1 MTRSTPETLLLSG
14 MLNQQDAQAHLPYGV
29 ASEHMLGYRTE
40 FDWIV
45 SFHDQYGRCPTK
57 DEFTSK
63 FRDIPLSEEQ
73 DDVRWP
79 ATEVKRN
86 YATRVLSKKLI
97 QASSALKAGE
107 VEDAYEH
114 LAHLENFTVTDRAS
128 NLLQDP
134 AFLDDYDKPEDRIAV
149 PWPTPQFHTDG
160 IGRGELWYI
169 AARPSQGKTQTLLE
183 IAVDAAMRGQSSIIY
198 SLEMTKRQMQYR
210 VHVGIAHKLGIKVS
224 HHQMRTRRFDM
235 LEYKH
240 LLARISS
247 EVPGEIH
254 IHTPAE
260 GPTTPG
266 LIGSRAKDYDLSLV
280 DYIGLMRDDAGTAA
294 ISDWRNI
301 AAISNALKQAALS
314 HDARIVAA
322 SQINREGIS
331 HRGRPPR
338 LENLT
343 GSDALGQD
351 ADVLLTLARFASNV
365 SMFSIEKNRHGASK
379 VPFWTKFDADHGD
392 YREISMD
399 EARDLRENDED
410 GEY

>member
-1 MTRSTPETLLLSG
+1 MARSTPETLLISG
-14 MLNQQDAQAHLPYGV
+14 MLNQQDATAHLPYGV
-29 ASEHMLGYRTE
+29 VSEHFIGYRTE
-40 FDWIV
+40 FDWIT
-45 SFHDQYGRCPTK
+45 SFYDQYGRCPTK

-63 FRDIPLSEEQ
+63 FRDVPLSPDQ

-79 ATEVKRN
+79 STEVKRSF
-86 YATRVLSKKLI
+86 AARVLSRKLI
-97 QASSALKAGE
+97 KSSSALKAGE
-107 VEDAYEH
+107 IEEAYDH
-114 LAHLENFTVTDRAS
+114 LSDLVNFTVSDRAS
-128 NLLQDP
+128 NLIRDP
-134 AFLDDYDKPEDRIAV
+134 AFLDDYDKPEDRIHL
-149 PWPTPQFHTDG
+149 PWHTPNYHTDG
-160 IGRGELWYI
+160 VGRGELWYI

-183 IAVDAAMRGQSSIIY
+183 IAVDAAMRGQTSIIY

-210 VHVGIAHKLGIKVS
+210 VHVGLAHKLGIKVS

-235 LEYKH
+235 LEYKY
-240 LLARISS
+240 LLARIAD

-266 LIGSRAKDYDLSLV
+266 LIGSRAKDYDMSLV

-301 AAISNALKQAALS
+301 AAISNALKQTALS
-314 HDARIVAA
+314 HDCRIIAA

-331 HRGRPPR
+331 HRGRPPK

-351 ADVLLTLARFASNV
+351 ADVLLTLARYASNV
-365 SMFSIEKNRHGASK
+365 TMFSIEKNRHGASG
-379 VPFWTKFDADHGD
+379 VPFFTKFEADTGD
-392 YREISMD
+392 YSEISMD
-399 EARDLRENDED
+399 EARTLRENDEED
-410 GEY
+410 Y